1 MEPYTV
7 PEGLYISQV
16 ARVLFGVAMIGLF
29 IRLSRSP
36 LIRERGWRFIRVGA
50 CLFFW
55 WSLNT
60 FLLYFSERFVHPLNF
75 TGHAEDWSQKLIIN
89 DAPSTIFYIT
99 GLLDPLLVV
108 SATFFIF
115 LGLRKLR
122 ARREVW

>member
-1 MEPYTV
+1 MPYTV
-7 PEGLYISQV
+7 GEGLYISQV

-36 LIRERGWRFIRVGA
+36 LIRERGWRFIRLGA
-50 CLFFW
+50 FLFFW
-55 WSLNT
+55 WSLDT
-60 FLLYFSERFVHPLNF
+60 FFFYFSERFVHPLNF
-75 TGHAEDWSQKLIIN
+75 TGRAEDWSQKLIVN
-89 DAPSTIFYIT
+89 DAASTIFYIT

-122 ARREVW
+122 VRREVW